1 MTDHKVTR
9 MNSRPQR
16 TPTPPN
22 DTPTVGTPTL
32 PPAAPSTT
40 ASSGAREAAKALAYR
55 NRPLP
60 FRSLC
65 EHRGMWRAEYVY
77 FEQPQWATLRD
88 QLAKYGYRLR
98 AVSSDGQQTTTWIDF
113 VEAT

>member
-1 MTDHKVTR
+1 MTRQPVRK
-9 MNSRPQR
+9 NSRPQK
-16 TPTPPN
+16 TMANETQCVAP
-22 DTPTVGTPTL
+22 PTL
-32 PPAAPSTT
+32 SPAASNTT
-40 ASSGAREAAKALAYR
+40 ASNAAREAAQALAYR
-55 NRPLP
+55 SHRLP

-65 EHRGMWRAEYVY
+65 EHRGMWRAEYAY

-98 AVSSDGQQTTTWIDF
+98 AVSSDGQQTTTWVDF

>member
-9 MNSRPQR
+9 MNHPPQR
-16 TPTPPN
+16 TPTTPN
-22 DTPTVGTPTL
+22 DTPHNAPPTTTT
-32 PPAAPSTT
+32 AAPNTT
-40 ASSGAREAAKALAYR
+40 ASAAAHEVARSLSYR
-55 NRPLP
+55 NHRLP

-65 EHRGMWRAEYVY
+65 QHKGTWRAEYAY

-98 AVSSDGQQTTTWIDF
+98 AVSSDGQQTTTWVDF